1 MTLIQQIKQDQLAA
15 RKSKDAVASSL
26 LTTLIGEAE
35 MVGKTAGNRETTDEE
50 VIAVV
55 KKFVKNI
62 NETVVV
68 VTKSETIADLVK
80 ERQLLEKYLPLQ
92 LTRLDIEKFLA
103 KTKHE
108 ISAGPKDMGKLLA
121 TLKATY
127 PGQYDGKMAS
137 EVAKALLQQPSL

>member
-15 RKSKDAVASSL
+15 RKAKDAVASSL

-35 MVGKTAGNRETTDEE
+35 MVGKTAGNRDTTDEE

-62 NETVVV
+62 NETVAV

-80 ERQLLEKYLPLQ
+80 ERHLLEKYLPLQ

-103 KTKHE
+103 KTKEE
-108 ISAGPKDMGKLLA
+108 ISAGPKDMGKLLSA
-121 TLKATY
+121 LKEKY